1 LEQVKPFLPTR
12 RNRNR
17 TSGESTPGELFAVIK
32 HLRRVQGGDIV
43 LLHDSDHRK
52 LSGDQ
57 RRTLVAVGYGWPAGE
72 IQACA
77 A

>member
-1 LEQVKPFLPTR
+1 
-12 RNRNR
+12 
-17 TSGESTPGELFAVIK
+17 VIK

-57 RRTLVAVGYGWPAGE
+57 RRTLVAVSYGWPAGE

>member
-1 LEQVKPFLPTR
+1 
-12 RNRNR
+12 
-17 TSGESTPGELFAVIK
+17 VIK

-43 LLHDSDHRK
+43 LLHDSDDRK

-57 RRTLVAVGYGWPAGE
+57 RRTPEAVGYDWPAGE
-72 IQACA
+72 VQACA